1 MIITKNEL
9 ERKEE
14 QIKAQISYV
23 LQRTTFPVET
33 QYIPLIFRDEIYQ
46 IADVQNINF
55 NLFDLQGN
63 LLKSSRPKFDTDT
76 SRISIPSDI
85 LNQLDESLSNRYVE
99 KKIAAG
105 DRYQSSYSYITDSQF
120 KPIAI
125 LNLPYFED
133 DSF

>member
-1 MIITKNEL
+1 MCKTSI
-9 ERKEE
+9 
-14 QIKAQISYV
+14 
-23 LQRTTFPVET
+23 
-33 QYIPLIFRDEIYQ
+33 
-46 IADVQNINF
+46 F

-133 DSF
+133 DSFNNMELREFLYRLSAVYFFLLIIAVILAYFMSRYNYSIFENNR